1 MKLYASKDMKDYL
14 YLSNRYNEMTTR
26 YENYSKGKQPIDYVN
41 SIESKFYLSMI
52 KATKDM
58 MENLGVEV
66 PDDKAKELGFDG
78 V

>member
-66 PDDKAKELGFDG
+66 PDDKAKELGFEL
-78 V
+78 

>member
-1 MKLYASKDMKDYL
+1 
-14 YLSNRYNEMTTR
+14 MTTR

-66 PDDKAKELGFDG
+66 PDDKAKELGFEL
-78 V
+78 